1 MLHTNHAMS
10 VGHIDMSFRLDIS
23 SVIPP
28 PVNNADFKEHTILHS
43 SRKPSQM
50 TMMGFKL
57 RLFQLSNRICRQL
70 SEHIDVTSLNVFNDE
85 VAAEQKQ
92 WDAVFLLDGEPSILD
107 TSSYAHWCIL
117 QLYAHQLFLLLHR
130 PFCRGCDNSC
140 FLPSSR
146 IKCLTSGAALI
157 DIHRKFLELPRLRA
171 YRWYAYGMT
180 GLYAIHGAVVLALCL
195 LEGNTE
201 NWDTA
206 PYFAIFIETVTRIEK
221 LRCHSSISAKAYP
234 MLCQLKYDFGP
245 L

>member
-43 SRKPSQM
+43 SREPSQM

-70 SEHIDVTSLNVFNDE
+70 SEHIDVTSLNVFDDE

-92 WDAVFLLDGEPSILD
+92 WDAVFLLDEEPSILD

-117 QLYAHQLFLLLHR
+117 
-130 PFCRGCDNSC
+130 
-140 FLPSSR
+140 
-146 IKCLTSGAALI
+146 
-157 DIHRKFLELPRLRA
+157 
-171 YRWYAYGMT
+171 
-180 GLYAIHGAVVLALCL
+180 
-195 LEGNTE
+195 
-201 NWDTA
+201 
-206 PYFAIFIETVTRIEK
+206 
-221 LRCHSSISAKAYP
+221 
-234 MLCQLKYDFGP
+234 
-245 L
+245 